1 MTETLITIEFLPGK
15 LVEVAHGN
23 ILDEITDAIVNPA
36 NSQLAHGGGLA
47 AQIARAGGSKID
59 EDSQTYIRKVGLL
72 GTGKALLM
80 PGHNLKSRFV
90 IHAVGPVW
98 QNSGMEPRLLF
109 DAVFSSMKAA
119 SDVGLKSIS
128 IPAISTGIFGF
139 PKQDAPKIFF
149 KALKEFFRQNPG
161 TSLELVRFV
170 NLDDVTS
177 RLFLDEAKSF
187 EKSIK
192 NQK

>member
-1 MTETLITIEFLPGK
+1 MTETLISIEFLPGK
-15 LVEVAHGN
+15 AIEVARGN
-23 ILDEITDAIVNPA
+23 ILDETCDAIVNPA
-36 NSQLAHGGGLA
+36 NSQLVHSGGLS

-59 EDSQTYIRKVGLL
+59 VDSQTYIRKVGQL

-90 IHAVGPVW
+90 IHAVGPMW

-109 DAVFSSMKAA
+109 DAVFNSMKVA

-139 PKQDAPKIFF
+139 PKQDAPRIFF
-149 KALKEFFRQNPG
+149 KALKEFFRQHPD

-177 RLFLDEAKSF
+177 RLFLEEAKVF
-187 EKSIK
+187 KKSLK
-192 NQK
+192 K

>member
-1 MTETLITIEFLPGK
+1 MTLIGIEFLPGK
-15 LVEVAHGN
+15 VVEVAQGN
-23 ILDEITDAIVNPA
+23 ILDETSDAIVNPA
-36 NSQLAHGGGLA
+36 NSQLAHAGGLA
-47 AQIARAGGSKID
+47 AQIAKAGGPKID
-59 EDSQTYIRKVGLL
+59 EDSQTYIRKVGQL
-72 GTGKALLM
+72 GIGKALLM

-109 DAVFSSMKAA
+109 DAVFASMKAA

-161 TSLELVRFV
+161 TSLALVRFV

-177 RLFLDEAKSF
+177 RLFLDEALTFQKSL
-187 EKSIK
+187 EKSS
-192 NQK
+192 

>member
-1 MTETLITIEFLPGK
+1 MTLISIEFLPGK
-15 LVEVAHGN
+15 IVEVAQGN
-23 ILDEITDAIVNPA
+23 ILDETSDAIVNPA
-36 NSQLAHGGGLA
+36 NSQLVHGGSLA
-47 AQIARAGGSKID
+47 AQIARAGGPKID
-59 EDSQTYIRKVGLL
+59 EDSQIYIRKVGQL

-109 DAVFSSMKAA
+109 DAVFNSMKVA

-149 KALKEFFRQNPG
+149 KALKEFFRQHPG

-177 RLFLDEAKSF
+177 RLFLDEARF
-187 EKSIK
+187 FQ
-192 NQK
+192 QKLKP